1 METRA
6 AAYIRRSSVSEDS
19 PGDVSRE
26 AQLGA
31 VRGLAEA
38 NGIDPAALTVY
49 EDWGKSADE
58 TKREKR
64 TAYLALLD
72 AIENQRLDFV
82 FVYHIDRLIR
92 SVRDFSDLT
101 RAADGHTAILTP
113 QFPLTGTD
121 PMARAFAQVA
131 AVFAELELN
140 RIKQRNR
147 KAFDV
152 RIARGDVLG
161 HPTWGMHHIRNGD
174 GQMVEAPDPAM
185 AERVATVIATV
196 REAGTILGAAKMLNQ
211 RGVPSPKGKDW
222 HTSALTRVVK
232 AHAPEMLERKRKGG
246 RPAGPAPLRGVVKCH
261 CGQTMTPNA
270 ARRQLYCYNGNRQGV
285 AKHGRA
291 HVREQDILPW
301 IWKQAQAHAD
311 RGDAAEERQ
320 QAEQRQ
326 QDLRGQRERL
336 GYALTDGLLTRDQAK
351 QRAAEI
357 DEQLAELA
365 EDLERLSEDERPLG
379 PGEIDP
385 ADLADYR
392 LSPEA
397 IMQVNEWLQSLFRS
411 VQLDRDMRPAS
422 IEWRHT
428 ASA

>member
-1 METRA
+1 MDRHA
-6 AAYIRRSSVSEDS
+6 AAYMRRSSVSGDS
-19 PGDVSRE
+19 PGDASRE
-26 AQLGA
+26 AQQDA
-31 VRGLAEA
+31 TRRLAQAFAPDLPLVEY
-38 NGIDPAALTVY
+38 V
-49 EDWGKSADE
+49 DWGISGRKNDRPQYVRL
-58 TKREKR
+58 REQIEAGTVATVLAYSLSRLGR
-64 TAYLALLD
+64 TARDLD
-72 AIENQRLDFV
+72 
-82 FVYHIDRLIR
+82 
-92 SVRDFSDLT
+92 DLFT
-101 RAADGHTAILTP
+101 LCEQHDVQVITQADGTLTASSATGKFLRRILSE
-113 QFPLTGTD
+113 L
-121 PMARAFAQVA
+121 
-131 AVFAELELN
+131 AELESELAKE
-140 RIKQRNR
+140 RINAALQAKR
-147 KAFDV
+147 D
-152 RIARGDVLG
+152 RGDVLG
-161 HPTWGMHHIRNGD
+161 HPIWGYLHVKDEQGRT
-174 GQMVEAPDPAM
+174 VRVPDPDAPL
-185 AERVATVIATV
+185 ADVLAAV
-196 REAGTILGAAKMLNQ
+196 REARTVLGGVKLLNE
-211 RGVPSPKGKDW
+211 RKVPSPKNGKW
-222 HTSALTRVVK
+222 HASALARIVK
-232 AHAPEMLERKRKGG
+232 AHAPDLLERKRKGG

-270 ARRQLYCYNGNRQGV
+270 ARRQLYCYRGNSDGV

-311 RGDAAEERQ
+311 RGDAAEQRQ
-320 QAEQRQ
+320 QAEQLQR
-326 QDLRGQRERL
+326 DLRGQRERL

-397 IMQVNEWLQSLFRS
+397 ITQVNEWLQSLFRS
-411 VQLDRDMRPAS
+411 VQLDRDMCPAS